1 LSTNFALALVLFSGS
16 ALWAADTITP
26 LDVKLGQW
34 ESTMTMEMGGQL
46 PIPQEMLD
54 RLTPEQ
60 RAKMEERLKASGAKG
75 PRTTTH
81 KSCMKK
87 EDLDKAMSFGADQ
100 KSCTR
105 TIISSSRSKEEIH
118 LECAIGGGKQSG
130 TIRVEA
136 VNSENVKGTTEM
148 TVSAGSRTM
157 TSNSTFTAK
166 WLGPTCAPNQD

>member
-1 LSTNFALALVLFSGS
+1 LKTNLSLALFVFAGS
-16 ALWAADTITP
+16 VLWAADTITP

-34 ESTMTMEMGGQL
+34 ESTMTMEMTGQL

-54 RLTPEQ
+54 RLPPEQ
-60 RAKMEERLKASGAKG
+60 RAKMEERLKSSGAKG

-81 KSCMKK
+81 KSCLKK
-87 EDLDKAMSFGADQ
+87 EDLDKAMSFGNDQ

-105 TIISSSRSKEEIH
+105 TIITSTRSKQEIH
-118 LECAIGGGKQSG
+118 LECAIGAGKQSG

-148 TVSAGSRTM
+148 TASAGGRTM
-157 TSNSTFTAK
+157 NTNSTFTAK
-166 WLGPTCAPNQD
+166 WVGPTCTEP

>member
-1 LSTNFALALVLFSGS
+1 MKTNLSLALFVFAGS
-16 ALWAADTITP
+16 VLWAADTITP

-34 ESTMTMEMGGQL
+34 ESTMTMEMTGQL

-54 RLTPEQ
+54 RLPPEQ
-60 RAKMEERLKASGAKG
+60 RAKMEERLKSSGAKG

-81 KSCMKK
+81 KSCLKK
-87 EDLDKAMSFGADQ
+87 EDLDKAMSFGNDQ

-105 TIISSSRSKEEIH
+105 TIITSTRSKQEIH
-118 LECAIGGGKQSG
+118 LECAIGAGKQSG

-148 TVSAGSRTM
+148 TASAGGRTM
-157 TSNSTFTAK
+157 NTNSTFTAK
-166 WLGPTCAPNQD
+166 WVGPTCTEP